1 MSKIIECGKYYAL
14 LRKPLDL
21 RKNLS
26 FDVEQGKVLGLLGKE
41 RYRENHHHQYPQRL
55 PEASFG
61 RVQAV
66 W

>member
-1 MSKIIECGKYYAL
+1 MSKIIECENITHYYGNRL
-14 LRKPLDL
+14 IYE
-21 RKNLS
+21 NLS
-26 FDVEQGKVLGLLGKE
+26 FDVEQGKVLGLLGKNGTG
-41 RYRENHHHQYPQRL
+41 ENHHHQYPQRL